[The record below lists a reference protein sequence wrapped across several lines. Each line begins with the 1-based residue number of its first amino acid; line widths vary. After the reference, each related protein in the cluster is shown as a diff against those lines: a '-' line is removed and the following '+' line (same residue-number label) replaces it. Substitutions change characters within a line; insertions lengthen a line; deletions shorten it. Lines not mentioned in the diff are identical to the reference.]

1 MSTPDTYLQT
11 LFSLNNDGRIIG
23 TRESVQSPGPKFV
36 LVRGTSQHVWAMR
49 ADVAT
54 DVAEELDGLAS
65 EEPLVSDLRGD
76 PVHADRYL
84 SLLEGKVSA
93 GPAFTFPEDVARPVD
108 TELIHDVRLLEH
120 HFSGWLA
127 SDIPASL
134 PMVALIEEGHAVSVC
149 FCARRSDSA
158 AEAGVETAVEH
169 RGRGFASRVTAGW
182 ALAVRASGRTPLY
195 STSWSN
201 VASLAVARKLGLTAY
216 ASSWSIA

>member
-1 MSTPDTYLQT
+1 MSNPDTYLRT

-23 TRESVQSPGPKFV
+23 TRESVQRSGPKFV
-36 LVRGTSQHVWAMR
+36 LVRGASEHVWAMR

-54 DVAEELDGLAS
+54 GVAEELDGLAS
-65 EEPLVSDLRGD
+65 EEPLVSEFRGD
-76 PVHADRYL
+76 PVHADRYM
-84 SLLEGKVSA
+84 SLVEGEVSA
-93 GPAFTFPEDVARPVD
+93 GPAFTFPEDLGRPAGM
-108 TELIHDVRLLEH
+108 ESIHDVRLLEH
-120 HFSGWLA
+120 HFSGWVA
-127 SDIPASL
+127 SDVPASL

-201 VASLAVARKLGLTAY
+201 VASLAVARKLGLMAT
-216 ASSWSIA
+216 SSWSIA